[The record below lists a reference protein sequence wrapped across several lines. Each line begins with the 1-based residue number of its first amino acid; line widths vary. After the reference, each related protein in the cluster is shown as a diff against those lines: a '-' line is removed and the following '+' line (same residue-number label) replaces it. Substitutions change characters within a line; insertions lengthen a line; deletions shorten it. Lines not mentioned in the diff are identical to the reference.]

1 MISSQLLEFHIE
13 NFRFVS
19 IFDKA
24 SGSQREKEIN

>member
-13 NFRFVS
+13 NFRVIS
-19 IFDKA
+19 IFHKA